1 MDTIK
6 LNKLKDTICEAIGK
20 HLVIRLK
27 YDKDIYWRT
36 FEPQA
41 VYKSTLDHI
50 NVTGIQIQDKN
61 KPLKPSKREPR
72 NFELSKISAVEI
84 TDTEFKFDPTFDPR
98 DKRFAHGIICVLK
111 SVKIG

>member
-1 MDTIK
+1 MRNLVLENT
-6 LNKLKDTICEAIGK
+6 LCEAIKK

-27 YDKDIYWRT
+27 YDKDLLWRI

-41 VYKSTLDHI
+41 VYKSTVDHI
-50 NVTGIQIQDKN
+50 NVTGIQTEDKN
-61 KPLKPSKREPR
+61 KPFRPPKREPR

-84 TDTEFKFDPTFDPR
+84 TDTEFNFDPTFDPA

-111 SVKIG
+111 SIKIS

>member
-1 MDTIK
+1 MRNLVLEKT
-6 LNKLKDTICEAIGK
+6 LCEAINK

-41 VYKSTLDHI
+41 VYKSTADHI
-50 NVTGIQIQDKN
+50 NVTGIQTQDKN
-61 KPLKPSKREPR
+61 KPLQPPKREPR
-72 NFELSKISAVEI
+72 NFELSKISAFEI
-84 TDTEFKFDPTFDPR
+84 TDTEFDFDTTFDPG

-111 SVKIG
+111 PVKIS